1 MGTGVPRQPLL
12 RDSVTAMPTVRVAVF
27 DLGSSSFHLMVV
39 DASRDGRLEPVMR
52 RRSFLHLGTEV
63 ARTGGVPG
71 DRSAAAVRTVKRLH
85 GAAEDAG
92 ADVVVALATAA
103 LRDAANGTR
112 LLARMERI
120 LGSPITL
127 LSGEEEARLCFL
139 GQRAGVW
146 VGDAPVLG
154 LDLGGGS
161 LEAGVGTVDSVVSVT
176 SVALGT
182 ARIRGEIDTGDRL
195 TPAERSAI
203 ASLTVER
210 VGPVAD
216 MLAATPAAAGR
227 VIASGGT
234 VRALARLAMGLH
246 RPPPRRVSSGSA
258 SVNQVELP
266 AGQLRELADRLA
278 TLDLDAR
285 MALPGIQARRA
296 PLLPIGA
303 LVLSTLVDHLGL
315 PGLVVSEWGLREGA
329 VLDGLALTAEPRA
342 VAGTTV
348 GSTAPA
354 SGAVDGD
361 GGGPRS
367 AA

>member
-1 MGTGVPRQPLL
+1 
-12 RDSVTAMPTVRVAVF
+12 MPTVRVAVF

-39 DASRDGRLEPVMR
+39 DASRDGRLEPVLR

-63 ARTGGVPG
+63 ARTGDVPG
-71 DRSAAAVRTVKRLH
+71 DRSALAVRTVKRLH
-85 GAAEDAG
+85 VAAEDAG

-103 LRDAANGTR
+103 LRDAGNGTR

-120 LGSPITL
+120 LGSPINL
-127 LSGEEEARLCFL
+127 LTGEEEARLCFL

-146 VGDAPVLG
+146 VGERPVLG

-161 LEAGVGTVDSVVSVT
+161 LEAGIGTVDSVSAVA

-182 ARIRGEIDTGDRL
+182 ARIRGELDTGDRL
-195 TPAERSAI
+195 TPAERNAI
-203 ASLTVER
+203 ADLTVER
-210 VGPVAD
+210 AGPIDAMVAA
-216 MLAATPAAAGR
+216 MPEACER

-246 RPPPRRVSSGSA
+246 RPAPRSA
-258 SVNQVELP
+258 APAVNQVELP
-266 AGQLRELADRLA
+266 AGQLRDLADRLA

-303 LVLSTLVDHLGL
+303 LVLSTLVDRPGL
-315 PGLVVSEWGLREGA
+315 RGLVVSEWGLREGA
-329 VLDGLALTAEPRA
+329 VLDSLAL
-342 VAGTTV
+342 
-348 GSTAPA
+348 PA
-354 SGAVDGD
+354 DHA
-361 GGGPRS
+361 
-367 AA
+367 

>member
-1 MGTGVPRQPLL
+1 
-12 RDSVTAMPTVRVAVF
+12 MPTVRVAVF

-39 DASRDGRLEPVMR
+39 DAARDGRLDPVLR

-71 DRSAAAVRTVKRLH
+71 DRSALAVRTVRRLH
-85 GAAEDAG
+85 AAAEDAG
-92 ADVVVALATAA
+92 ADVVVAMATAA
-103 LRDAANGTR
+103 LRDADNGER
-112 LLARMERI
+112 LITRMERV
-120 LGSPITL
+120 LGSPINL

-146 VGDAPVLG
+146 VGASPVLG

-161 LEAGVGTVDSVVSVT
+161 LEAGIGTVDDVAAVA

-182 ARIRGEIDTGDRL
+182 ARIRGELDTGDRL
-195 TPAERSAI
+195 STAERAAIRELAVRRSAPI
-203 ASLTVER
+203 
-210 VGPVAD
+210 AD
-216 MLAATPAAAGR
+216 MLAACPAAAER

-246 RPPPRRVSSGSA
+246 RPPPRSGGA
-258 SVNQVELP
+258 PSVNQVEVP
-266 AGQLRELADRLA
+266 AGQLHELADRLA

-303 LVLSTLVDHLGL
+303 VVFSTLVEHLGL
-315 PGLVVSEWGLREGA
+315 RGLVVSEWGLREGA
-329 VLDGLALTAEPRA
+329 VLDSLLLP
-342 VAGTTV
+342 
-348 GSTAPA
+348 SSAP
-354 SGAVDGD
+354 
-361 GGGPRS
+361 
-367 AA
+367 